1 MENTKNEF
9 AVGLG
14 RKSWETR
21 TKGMTEDQIKKMMS
35 KLKKGK
41 KKSVI

>member
-14 RKSWETR
+14 RKSWEKR
-21 TKGMTEDQIKKMMS
+21 TKGMSEAQIKKMMS

-41 KKSVI
+41 KKSTV